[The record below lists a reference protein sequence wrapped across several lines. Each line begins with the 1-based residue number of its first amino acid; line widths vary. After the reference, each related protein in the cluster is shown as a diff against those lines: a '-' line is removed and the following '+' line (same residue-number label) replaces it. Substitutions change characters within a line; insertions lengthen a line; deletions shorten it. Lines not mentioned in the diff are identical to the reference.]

1 MIKQFVRAC
10 VMPPGGCAGR
20 VESRRGWLAAVDRI
34 NFGKNGMKMN
44 ECIRAFATDGTTDDD
59 R

>member
-10 VMPPGGCAGR
+10 VRDASRRMRGSGR
-20 VESRRGWLAAVDRI
+20 VATGLAAVDRI